1 MFVYKR
7 ILLLF
12 FLFRIDYLFSQDLTG
27 TWEGDLGNDEFL
39 QVNIVQ
45 VNKNICGYTW
55 DYIYDD
61 STSYCK
67 ANFTGYF
74 DTNRNDWVLNGT
86 SFNENSGE
94 HILMRF
100 RLKYKII
107 NGKKILE
114 GYETDPSIS
123 GSLFSL
129 LNRQNVYLVK
139 VSGKP
144 RRMLP
149 GMKDCSKKI
158 QPKKSIPDK
167 KPLEIKKPD
176 TVKKPIVIKK
186 TEIPTKRAV
195 IKKPVNKAKVIV
207 PEKPAMTERV
217 DSLKKIKAPDL
228 VVVKKTD
235 NSSIVKQMSFR
246 KNREMKRLVVNEK
259 NIILN
264 VYDNGVIDADT
275 VSVFYNGNLVLSH
288 QRLSEKPIVIPVTL
302 DEKASIH
309 EIILFAENLGSISP
323 NTALIVVNAGDKRY
337 ELFSNAD
344 LGKKAGFC
352 QWPLRPRNSRSYGH
366 PRSAARAV
374 SPKTKQHVEPVTRVR
389 GINGALTQLPRQPHM
404 HALPR
409 RLTHRIGQ
417 LHATQPVDA

>member
-288 QRLSEKPIVIPVTL
+288 QRLSEKPIILPISL
-302 DEKASIH
+302 DEKTNIH
-309 EIILFAENLGSISP
+309 EIILFAENLGSIPP
-323 NTALIVVNAGDKRY
+323 NTALIVVIAGDKRY
-337 ELFSNAD
+337 ELFASASLTENAVFTFEY
-344 LGKKAGFC
+344 K
-352 QWPLRPRNSRSYGH
+352 
-366 PRSAARAV
+366 
-374 SPKTKQHVEPVTRVR
+374 PK
-389 GINGALTQLPRQPHM
+389 
-404 HALPR
+404 
-409 RLTHRIGQ
+409 
-417 LHATQPVDA
+417 